1 MAYKKP
7 EEPISISD
15 KEFEDSMFDPKS
27 VAVDYFE
34 SMEKSSKDNT
44 SKENASK
51 SGQPTINSNTAS
63 DIENLE
69 LITKVFQQIEAE
81 TAQVAEML
89 FDYLIEATDAQ
100 IMTGTIPAHNNRKI
114 NEYVKIMNRLFKFS
128 RAASDGGFRLITRN
142 TIQALDKKT
151 YTISMCHDGGTSLDI
166 LCDIVNSENSA
177 RTPRN
182 SVKIKVVKQLAPA
195 SLDKSMDGLV

>member
-1 MAYKKP
+1 MAHKKP
-7 EEPISISD
+7 EEPTSISD
-15 KEFEDSMFDPKS
+15 KEFEDSMFDPKAS
-27 VAVDYFE
+27 VVDYFE
-34 SMEKSSKDNT
+34 AIEKASKEESSKER
-44 SKENASK
+44 SSK
-51 SGQPTINSNTAS
+51 SGKSSMHPNAVS

-69 LITKVFQQIEAE
+69 LITKVFQQIEEE

-89 FDYLIEATDAQ
+89 FDYLIEATDSQ
-100 IMTGTIPAHNNRKI
+100 IMTGNIPAHKNRKI

-128 RAASDGGFRLITRN
+128 RASSEGGFRLITRN
-142 TIQALDKKT
+142 TIEALDKKT

-182 SVKIKVVKQLAPA
+182 SVKIKVVQQLAPA
-195 SLDKSMDGLV
+195 SHDKSMD

>member
-1 MAYKKP
+1 MAHKKP
-7 EEPISISD
+7 EEPTSISD

-27 VAVDYFE
+27 AAVDYFE

-44 SKENASK
+44 SKENSSK
-51 SGQPTINSNTAS
+51 SGQSKINSNDAS

-81 TAQVAEML
+81 TVEVAEML

-100 IMTGTIPAHNNRKI
+100 IMTGNIPAHKNRKI

-128 RAASDGGFRLITRN
+128 RAGSEGGFRLVTRN
-142 TIQALDKKT
+142 TIEALDKKT
-151 YTISMCHDGGTSLDI
+151 YTISMCHDGGASLDI

-182 SVKIKVVKQLAPA
+182 SVKIKVIQQLAPA
-195 SLDKSMDGLV
+195 SHYKSMDQK

>member
-1 MAYKKP
+1 MAHKKP

-15 KEFEDSMFDPKS
+15 KEFEDSMFDPKKS
-27 VAVDYFE
+27 TVDYFE
-34 SMEKSSKDNT
+34 SIEKASKEESSKER
-44 SKENASK
+44 SSK
-51 SGQPTINSNTAS
+51 SDKASSSNTTS

-69 LITKVFQQIEAE
+69 LITKVFQQIEEE
-81 TAQVAEML
+81 TTQVAEML

-100 IMTGTIPAHNNRKI
+100 IMTGTIPAHKNRKI

-128 RAASDGGFRLITRN
+128 RAGSEGGFRLVTRN

-182 SVKIKVVKQLAPA
+182 SVKIKVVQQLAPA
-195 SLDKSMDGLV
+195 SHDKSMD

>member
-1 MAYKKP
+1 MAHKKP
-7 EEPISISD
+7 EEPTSISD

-27 VAVDYFE
+27 IAVDYFE

-51 SGQPTINSNTAS
+51 SGQPAINSNAAS
-63 DIENLE
+63 EIENLE

-100 IMTGTIPAHNNRKI
+100 IMTGNIPAHKNRKI

-128 RAASDGGFRLITRN
+128 RTGSEGGFRLITRN
-142 TIQALDKKT
+142 TIEALDKKT

-182 SVKIKVVKQLAPA
+182 SVKIKVVQQLAPA
-195 SLDKSMDGLV
+195 SHNRSIDQK